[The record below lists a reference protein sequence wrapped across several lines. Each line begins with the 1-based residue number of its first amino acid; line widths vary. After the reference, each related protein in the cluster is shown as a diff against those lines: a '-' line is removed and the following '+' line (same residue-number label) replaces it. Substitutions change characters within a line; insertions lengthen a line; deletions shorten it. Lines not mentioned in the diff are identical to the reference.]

1 MPDMH
6 EYLKTAPFDIYELHL
21 FHLVAQHR
29 SFTRAAAA
37 ANLTQSAVTRQVK
50 NMETSLGLA
59 LFERTT
65 RTVKLTPAGQALWRE
80 SVRLVGDIAQILKS
94 LREEFTDA
102 KKEIR
107 VGVSRSVGLA
117 YLPGFFHA
125 NLRRLPQVGYRVS
138 SLLSA
143 EIFSSLDA
151 NELDV
156 GVLSPPRRLPATV
169 RITHRFT
176 DGFALIGSPEAAADF
191 ELHANTRAKRIAWMN
206 RQNWLVLDERANTG
220 RRLHAWMNRQGCRV
234 PPGMQLDNFDLIIN
248 LAALGMG
255 VSFVPVRA
263 LALYSRKRTLRR
275 LPWPER
281 FERELVVAVRRNRQL
296 PGHIFQFIE
305 NVLF

>member
-1 MPDMH
+1 MN

-29 SFTRAAAA
+29 SFTRAAAV
-37 ANLTQSAVTRQVK
+37 ANLTQSAVTRQVQS
-50 NMETSLGLA
+50 METSLGLT

-80 SVRLVGDIAQILKS
+80 SVRLVGDIARILKS

-143 EIFSSLDA
+143 EIFAGLDA

-176 DGFALIGSPEAAADF
+176 DGFTLIGSPEAAADF
-191 ELHANTRAKRIAWMN
+191 ETQTGTRAKRGAWMN
-206 RQNWLVLDERANTG
+206 RQNWLVLDESTTTG
-220 RRLHAWMNRQGCRV
+220 RRLHDWMKRQGCRV

-275 LPWPER
+275 LAWPER

-296 PGHIFQFIE
+296 PGHIVQFIE

>member
-143 EIFSSLDA
+143 EIFSGLDA

-191 ELHANTRAKRIAWMN
+191 ELHASTRAKRI
-206 RQNWLVLDERANTG
+206 
-220 RRLHAWMNRQGCRV
+220 AWMNRQGCRV